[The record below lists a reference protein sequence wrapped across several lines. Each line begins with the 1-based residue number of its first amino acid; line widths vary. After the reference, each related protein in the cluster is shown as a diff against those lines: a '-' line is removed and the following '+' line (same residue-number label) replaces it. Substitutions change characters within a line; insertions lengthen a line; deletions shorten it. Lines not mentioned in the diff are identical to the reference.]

1 MGGLGR
7 SGMVGV
13 VWFMYLRGFFFFCE
27 VFMEVRRKRF
37 GVVEI

>member
-13 VWFMYLRGFFFFCE
+13 VWFMYLRGFFFCE